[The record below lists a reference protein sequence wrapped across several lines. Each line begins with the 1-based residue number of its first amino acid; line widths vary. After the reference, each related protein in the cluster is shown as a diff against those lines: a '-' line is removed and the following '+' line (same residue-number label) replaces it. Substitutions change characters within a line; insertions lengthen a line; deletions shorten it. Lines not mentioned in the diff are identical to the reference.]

1 MCSSPEDPFYSA
13 RRRLARAKKH
23 AADLEIAG
31 TSFINSEPY
40 VRAIDLDVNSVT
52 KLHKIKLTKPFPED
66 VADIAT
72 DAFDNLRSVLEQ
84 TAYGAAIAGGNRT
97 PNFAYFPFS
106 DTAEHWEN
114 RANGLCKDVPS
125 DVVAVFRRFEPY
137 ECGNKALWG
146 LNELR
151 NVNQHA
157 LLAPLGTA
165 STQIVM
171 GHPFIIKAPADGTI
185 SFNLPMWT
193 PATWDRCKNEM
204 IIFREDPGGQLEYD
218 FKLAPFIAFGDVAVF
233 CGEPVLGVFNHLA
246 GVVESILMASEAE
259 CRRLGLIT

>member
-1 MCSSPEDPFYSA
+1 MCSSPDNPFYSA
-13 RRRLARAKKH
+13 TRRLARAKKH
-23 AADLEIAG
+23 AADLEVTG

-40 VRAIDLDVNSVT
+40 VRAVDLDFNGVT
-52 KLHKIKLTKPFPED
+52 KLHKVKLIKPFPEEL
-66 VADIAT
+66 ADIAT
-72 DAFDNLRSVLEQ
+72 DAFDNLRSVLDQ
-84 TAYGAAIAGGNRT
+84 TAYGAAIAGGNPA

-106 DTAEHWEN
+106 STAEKWEN

-165 STQIVM
+165 SVEIAGARLVM
-171 GHPFIIKAPADGTI
+171 KAPADGAI
-185 SFNLPMWT
+185 ACNLPMWT
-193 PATWDRCKNEM
+193 PATWDSCKNEM
-204 IIFREDPGGQLEYD
+204 VIFREDPGGHLDYD

-233 CGEPVLGVFNHLA
+233 ASEPVLGVFNHLD
-246 GVVESILMASEAE
+246 GY
-259 CRRLGLIT
+259 